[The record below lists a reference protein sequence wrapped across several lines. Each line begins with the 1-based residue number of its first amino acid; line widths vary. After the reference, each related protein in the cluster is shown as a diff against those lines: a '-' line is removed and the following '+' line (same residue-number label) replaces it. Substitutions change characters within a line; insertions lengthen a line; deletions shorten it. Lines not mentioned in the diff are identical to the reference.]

1 MSAELSQLTSKRFL
15 EWQAVADGAEKIK
28 HLLPTQIWEMFFTIR
43 AFFLRIAHVLMRESV
58 KEEMM
63 PWREDP
69 GIHQILSRILP
80 EEEIKASFQLET
92 EALIQIRQNLE
103 ARFLQRIRVESEAL

>member
-1 MSAELSQLTSKRFL
+1 MSIIPFDDR
-15 EWQAVADGAEKIK
+15 DGF
-28 HLLPTQIWEMFFTIR
+28 IW
-43 AFFLRIAHVLMRESV
+43 LNG
-58 KEEMM
+58 EMM

-103 ARFLQRIRVESEAL
+103 ARFLQRIQQENDNKLLEHADD